1 VGFLNGLFLFA
12 LGAVTLPV
20 LIHILNRRRLRRVRF
35 STIEFIGELNKRRMS
50 KINLRRWLVLFLR
63 ALAVALLVLAFARPT
78 LRSNAPIFVPGA
90 APRHIIICLDV
101 SYSMGSEMEE
111 GTVFTRAREIAKK
124 VVDASGDN
132 DVWNVVAFSSA
143 AAPLFDTGIRNRQV
157 VKNAI
162 DQMGVTAEGT
172 SFVAALDAAAGLAR
186 AADVPVAEI
195 YLISD
200 FREGPDSVA
209 TGDLPENTRLI
220 LLPVTRESI
229 DNVSIDRVFTPRKLI
244 RPGESVRIGVA
255 VTNHSREESADFPLE
270 LSVGGKRKAEKLV
283 SLAPASSAT
292 ETFIVSME
300 EAGTYR
306 GRVSKNRDRLPI
318 DDDRYLVLEVSRQ
331 IPVTVVRGRK
341 WARREGET
349 ETQAAYFYLEK
360 ALNPRGVSE
369 GEMRVS
375 VADEAALAVTDL
387 PDNGVMVW
395 TDPDD
400 ADGRRLGLVERY
412 VENGGA
418 ALVFLG
424 TDPRSAWGRNA
435 FLGFI
440 GADRAAVKEVSGG
453 TGVTS
458 FATGHP
464 IFGLFDEEE
473 LELLSR
479 VRISRFIAAS
489 GIPADSIL
497 AYFEGDGPAVWEC
510 RRGRGRVVVVA
521 APPDLSAGNLPLS
534 PMFLPFVHACVS
546 YLASAG
552 RNDPRHENLVGADLV
567 FDLPPRW
574 SVQTGIL
581 RVRTER
587 GGEAKPVFVEP
598 QAGEAKAL
606 VPGPREV
613 GFYSLV
619 ADTTRVMEA
628 CVNIDTRESNL
639 NARPLDRKSAG
650 EAGVVEPS
658 GDLADL
664 ASALE
669 RERQGREIFAVF
681 LLAAAMALAAEALL
695 GRKA

>member
-1 VGFLNGLFLFA
+1 MGFLNGLFLFA
-12 LGAVTLPV
+12 LGAVALPV
-20 LIHILNRRRLRRVRF
+20 LIHLLNRRRLRKIRF
-35 STIEFIGELNKRRMS
+35 STLEFIDELNKRRMS
-50 KINLRRWLVLFLR
+50 KINLRRWIVLLLR
-63 ALAVALLVLAFARPT
+63 ALAVAFLVLAFARPT
-78 LRSNAPIFVPGA
+78 LRSNAPFFVPGA
-90 APRHIIICLDV
+90 APKHVIVCLDV
-101 SYSMGSEMEE
+101 SYSMGAEREE
-111 GTVFTRAREIAKK
+111 GTVFTLARDMAKQ

-132 DVWNVVAFSSA
+132 DVLNVVAFSIRA
-143 AAPLFDTGIRNRQV
+143 EPLFETGTRNSQV

-162 DQMGVTAEGT
+162 DGLEVTAEGT
-172 SFVAALDAAAGLAR
+172 SIAAAVDAAAGLAR
-186 AADVPVAEI
+186 AGDVPTAEI
-195 YLISD
+195 YVISD
-200 FREGPDSVA
+200 FTEAPDSGL

-255 VTNHSREESADFPLE
+255 VTNHSRERSVEFPLE

-283 SLAPASSAT
+283 ALAPASSAT
-292 ETFIVSME
+292 ETFVISMDE
-300 EAGTYR
+300 WGTYR

-331 IPVTVVRGRK
+331 IPVTLVRGRK
-341 WARREGET
+341 WAQREDEA
-349 ETQAAYFYLEK
+349 ETQAAYFYLDK

-369 GEMRVS
+369 GEMRVDI
-375 VADEAALAVTDL
+375 VDQNALAVTDL
-387 PDNGVMVW
+387 PDKGVLVW

-400 ADGRRLGLVERY
+400 VDKRRLGLVERY
-412 VENGGA
+412 VEGGGA
-418 ALVFLG
+418 VLVFLG
-424 TDPRSAWGRNA
+424 TDPRGAWRGDA
-435 FLGFI
+435 FLRFLGV
-440 GADRAAVKEVSGG
+440 DRAAAKEKTDGAVF
-453 TGVTS
+453 TS

-479 VRISRFIAAS
+479 ARVTRFVAAS
-489 GIPADSIL
+489 GIPADSVL

-521 APPDLSAGNLPLS
+521 ATPDLTAGNLPLS

-552 RNDPRHENLVGADLV
+552 RNDPRHENLIGADLV

-574 SVQTGIL
+574 SVQTGAL
-581 RVRTER
+581 RVRTEK
-587 GGEAKPVFVEP
+587 GGEAKPIFTE
-598 QAGEAKAL
+598 QREGEAKAL

-613 GFYSLV
+613 GFYTLV

-639 NARPLDRKSAG
+639 KARPLDKKTIG
-650 EAGVVEPS
+650 EAGLVEPS
-658 GDLADL
+658 GDLA
-664 ASALE
+664 SALR
-669 RERQGREIFAVF
+669 RERQGREIYALFL
-681 LLAAAMALAAEALL
+681 LLAATALAAEALL